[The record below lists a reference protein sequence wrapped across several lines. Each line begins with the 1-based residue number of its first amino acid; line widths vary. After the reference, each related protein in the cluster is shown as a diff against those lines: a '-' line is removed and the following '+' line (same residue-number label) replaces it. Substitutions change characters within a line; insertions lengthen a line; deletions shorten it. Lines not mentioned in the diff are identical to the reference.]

1 MHALQQVREAGF
13 SKVRAGGAR
22 CVGAALS
29 ATRPSTRPTLQRREA
44 LGLAPGTTDPFF
56 DTLGAGGSADEGDW
70 QPPAEPPELLAAR
83 ERLAA
88 LRSRDDEGT
97 AGAGEAG
104 ADVATVLADAAGA
117 PVVENID
124 PNAARGADAALFVC
138 ADSAADLDALD

>member
-1 MHALQQVREAGF
+1 MNPIQFVDTTVRDGNQSLWAAGMRTDMILPVIGQIDSAGYVAIELFTAAFIKKMVREL
-13 SKVRAGGAR
+13 K
-22 CVGAALS
+22 
-29 ATRPSTRPTLQRREA
+29 E
-44 LGLAPGTTDPFF
+44 DP
-56 DTLGAGGSADEGDW
+56 W
-70 QPPAEPPELLAAR
+70 